1 MLRILSPVSSAATLT
16 AWGVWGAGNSSDR
29 LRKAMVV
36 SFFPHPSRCR
46 PLTTAANR
54 NYAEQ
59 WLGGKDAGE
68 LCDDERANPVV
79 YAAGAAPPRL

>member
-1 MLRILSPVSSAATLT
+1 MQKAARLADPSP
-16 AWGVWGAGNSSDR
+16 
-29 LRKAMVV
+29 
-36 SFFPHPSRCR
+36 
-46 PLTTAANR
+46 AANR

>member
-1 MLRILSPVSSAATLT
+1 MYMYVC
-16 AWGVWGAGNSSDR
+16 GAGNSSER

-36 SFFPHPSRCR
+36 SFFPPPSRCR